1 MKGIPAMK
9 KDYVYAVTA
18 VLFWSTTPAITK
30 WLIFDIPNME
40 ALSIS
45 SFFAFIFLLLMNT
58 VNGTAGKWKH
68 FSFREYMI
76 MIGLGFIGLFL
87 YSVLYYYGLS
97 QLSSQEACILNYLWP
112 MMLVIFSCPILK
124 EKMSLIK
131 IAAMGCSFM
140 GILIL
145 SAGGTDHSYANA
157 APGMISCILAAA
169 CYGLF
174 SVLNKKARLN
184 QNAAMMMFWLTS
196 SVCSLILGAVTE
208 TWIPIH
214 GIQWAGLLWLGIAAD
229 AAGYLLWALALKG
242 TDNTASIANLA
253 YLTPVLSLIVS
264 AVFLKEKIQPQ
275 AAAALAFIIGGIV
288 FQGFAERRQA

>member
-157 APGMISCILAAA
+157 APGMISCILSAA
-169 CYGLF
+169 CGNDDVLADFFCLF
-174 SVLNKKARLN
+174 PDTWSCDRNVDTHPRHPVGRASM
-184 QNAAMMMFWLTS
+184 AWDS
-196 SVCSLILGAVTE
+196 SRCGR
-208 TWIPIH
+208 
-214 GIQWAGLLWLGIAAD
+214 
-229 AAGYLLWALALKG
+229 
-242 TDNTASIANLA
+242 
-253 YLTPVLSLIVS
+253 VS
-264 AVFLKEKIQPQ
+264 AM
-275 AAAALAFIIGGIV
+275 GTGT
-288 FQGFAERRQA
+288 ERYR